1 VNVISWPA
9 RASLFTFPKHTPES
23 SAPPAGNVHYRLE
36 SVMYITDNAPST
48 SSELRLPGGRRGL
61 SRTTEFPSARKDTV
75 VVTLK
80 HIPGELRL
88 TASDDGK
95 GIDRQRTDSV
105 VGGGLVAMFARQLGG
120 QVEREDRRPVEDGAW
135 R

>member
-1 VNVISWPA
+1 VGSPAPPNSPA
-9 RASLFTFPKHTPES
+9 R
-23 SAPPAGNVHYRLE
+23 
-36 SVMYITDNAPST
+36 
-48 SSELRLPGGRRGL
+48 
-61 SRTTEFPSARKDTV
+61 RKDTV

-80 HIPGELRL
+80 RIPGELRL

-120 QVEREDRRPVEDGAW
+120 QVEREDRRPVEDVAW